1 MVVILTY
8 FAIEDVFSDN
18 IMIIS
23 IVGTHSM
30 LAGHD
35 AILL

>member
-18 IMIIS
+18 IMIIF
-23 IVGTHSM
+23 IVGTHST
-30 LAGHD
+30 LSGHD
-35 AILL
+35 VILL